1 MDTLLKVGEAA
12 KLLKVSVGTMQRWDR
27 EGKLKPS
34 VISAT
39 GRRLYTKH
47 DLLPDFAKVTDKT
60 IIAYCRVSSASQK
73 PDLINQRTYLE
84 QYCAAKGYSDV
95 EYVSEI
101 GGGLNFRRKH
111 FKEILRRIEN
121 REVKVLVIAHKDR
134 LSRFG
139 FEWFSDFC
147 EDHGCSIEV
156 LNSET
161 LSPEQEMVEDLMT
174 IIHCFS
180 ARLYGLRNY
189 KKKLNEH
196 LTAYNKT
203 EAD

>member
-1 MDTLLKVGEAA
+1 MSTLLKVGEAA
-12 KLLKVSVGTMQRWDR
+12 KLLKVSVRTMQRWDR

-39 GRRLYTKH
+39 GRRLYTKN
-47 DLLPDFAKVTDKT
+47 DLLPDFAKVTKKAT
-60 IIAYCRVSSASQK
+60 VAYCRVSSASQK
-73 PDLINQRTYLE
+73 PDLINQRQYLE
-84 QYCAAKGYSDV
+84 QYCAAKGYSEV
-95 EYVSEI
+95 EYISEI

-111 FKEILRRIEN
+111 FKEILGRIEHG
-121 REVKVLVIAHKDR
+121 EIGTLIVAHRDR

-147 EDHGCSIEV
+147 EEHGCVIEV

-196 LTAYNKT
+196 LTAHNKA